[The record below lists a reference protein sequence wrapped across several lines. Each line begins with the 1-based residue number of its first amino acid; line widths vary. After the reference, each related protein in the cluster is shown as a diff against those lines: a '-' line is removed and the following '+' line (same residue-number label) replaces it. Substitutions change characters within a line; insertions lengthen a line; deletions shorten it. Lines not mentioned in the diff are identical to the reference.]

1 MRLVC
6 VLCYLQI
13 KGEKLT
19 NTWHGLTTETA
30 YLVLLASRQ
39 ALAEQVLV
47 LLIVN
52 LQHACLHPHSTVRPQ
67 NHYSLL
73 M

>member
-1 MRLVC
+1 MRLAF
-6 VLCYLQI
+6 VLHYLQI
-13 KGEKLT
+13 KGEKLI
-19 NTWHGLTTETA
+19 NTYHGHVAGTA

-52 LQHACLHPHSTVRPQ
+52 LQHACLHPHTTV
-67 NHYSLL
+67 
-73 M
+73 